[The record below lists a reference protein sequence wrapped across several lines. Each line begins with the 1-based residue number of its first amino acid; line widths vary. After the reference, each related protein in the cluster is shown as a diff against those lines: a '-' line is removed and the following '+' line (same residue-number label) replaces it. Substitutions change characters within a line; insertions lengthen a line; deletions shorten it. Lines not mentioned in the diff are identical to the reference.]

1 MVATPS
7 LSVHIEQAPIAS
19 LSHQPLGP
27 QRALACAI
35 TLVALAAG
43 CFVSLHLLGVLNLLF
58 RYPAIAP
65 NVVVLTSLAGTCL
78 SLLLLHRIGI
88 VDASGLIERCSIG
101 PSKAVKVILPFAV
114 VPYAV
119 LFLVG
124 LFSFPDGW
132 DALAYH
138 LDTALKWLQSGTMR
152 LNPAFGWQYS
162 LPSNGELPALIAFSA
177 GLPRAV
183 TIGNLFAV
191 VLLATSVYLIAWKIT
206 HQSTPSTL
214 AAVAAITLPMVI
226 FQAFELFV
234 DMFGTAFLMAAIAL
248 MIWRERS
255 PLWFTFLAGCAAGIA
270 IGSKP
275 IFWVYAAIFGSV
287 SLGSLWC
294 TKRQC
299 LKSILLLVGGMI
311 LLSGFWFFRSAQAT
325 GNPAYPMRLSIGQHV
340 IFRGYARADYPS
352 DGFRSLGKV
361 LTAPWSDPPLL
372 SELSASLP
380 SSVSG
385 TGPLF
390 AAIAL
395 PGVLFLVVQVLMQR
409 ASRTERA
416 LLLATAAAFLLW
428 DTALLRVLR
437 FGLPVMVLSC
447 TLAAPMIQTL
457 IEKSGRLPI
466 LLFVAG
472 VLLNS
477 LYCLTA
483 PVQRIVH
490 RIQCHDWSRAT
501 FYGYPPI
508 IDRLPQGTRILD
520 CTGWGR
526 TFMLAGARLTNYV
539 LPRGDPRSV
548 DYVVKAGPADSDDI
562 ALRLIGATLIYDAT
576 PPSLYAGVAQPW
588 RVYRVHEGVL
598 ASRRFKAARAIQAGS
613 SCPW

>member
-1 MVATPS
+1 MVAAPS
-7 LSVHIEQAPIAS
+7 LSVRTKPTPIIS
-19 LSHQPLGP
+19 PGP
-27 QRALACAI
+27 QRTLVFTI

-58 RYPAIAP
+58 GYPAIAP
-65 NVVVLTSLAGTCL
+65 SVVVLASLAGTCL
-78 SLLLLHRIGI
+78 SALWLHRIGMI
-88 VDASGLIERCSIG
+88 EVSGLSQRWSIG
-101 PSKAVKVILPFAV
+101 PPKAVKAV
-114 VPYAV
+114 VALAVMPYVV
-119 LFLVG
+119 LLVLG
-124 LFSFPDGW
+124 LFSFPNGW

-138 LDTALKWLQSGTMR
+138 VDTALKWLQSGTMR
-152 LNPAFGWQYS
+152 VNPALGWQYS
-162 LPSNGELPALIAFSA
+162 LPSNGELPALIALSA
-177 GLPRAV
+177 GIPRAV

-191 VLLATSVYLIAWKIT
+191 VLLATSVYLIAWKMT
-206 HQSTPSTL
+206 HQSTPSLL
-214 AAVAAITLPMVI
+214 AAVVAITLPMVI

-255 PLWFTFLAGCAAGIA
+255 PLLFTFLGGCAAGIA

-275 IFWVYAAIFGSV
+275 IFWIYAAIFGLA
-287 SLGSLWC
+287 SLGTLLGA
-294 TKRQC
+294 KRQR
-299 LKSILLLVGGMI
+299 LKSVLLLVGGMI

-325 GNPAYPMRLSIGQHV
+325 GNPVYPMQLSIGQHIV
-340 IFRGYARADYPS
+340 FRGYARTDYSS
-352 DGFRSLGKV
+352 DGFQSLSKA

-372 SELSASLP
+372 LELPAALP

-395 PGVLFLVVQVLMQR
+395 PGVLFLVVRVLLQR

-416 LLLATAAAFLLW
+416 LLLATAVAVLLW

-447 TLAAPMIQTL
+447 TLAAPMIQAL
-457 IEKSGRLPI
+457 IEQSRSLPI
-466 LLFVAG
+466 LLFLTGLA
-472 VLLNS
+472 LNS

-483 PVQRIVH
+483 PAQRIAH
-490 RIQCHDWSRAT
+490 RIQLHDWSRAT

-508 IDRLPQGTRILD
+508 IDGLPPGTRILD
-520 CTGWGR
+520 YTGWGR
-526 TFMLAGARLTNYV
+526 SFMLAGAGLTNYV

-548 DYVVKAGPADSDDI
+548 DYVVKAGPSDWDDA
-562 ALRLIGATLIYDAT
+562 ALRLIGAKLIYDAT

-588 RVYRVHEGVL
+588 RVYRVHEGTPGL
-598 ASRRFKAARAIQAGS
+598 
-613 SCPW
+613 